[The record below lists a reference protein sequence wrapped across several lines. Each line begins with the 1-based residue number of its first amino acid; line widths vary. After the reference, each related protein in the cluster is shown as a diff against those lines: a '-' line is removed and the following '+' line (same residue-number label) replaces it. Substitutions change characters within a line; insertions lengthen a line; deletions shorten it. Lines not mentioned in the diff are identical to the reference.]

1 MANILAPIDIFS
13 SMFQAKIKKPHSDP
27 PLVKSLSERAESA
40 VTVALDRLRD
50 QRRLFE
56 NQLFLLEQEL
66 TKTNRAILAYEAA
79 QKVFSDVDMSALQ
92 SALDAELTEEY
103 NRVGGSSSPDP
114 DLGEGANGQYVNPDR
129 EPLATR

>member
-1 MANILAPIDIFS
+1 MFS
-13 SMFQAKIKKPHSDP
+13 TITKMLSPKPVSLP
-27 PLVKSLSERAESA
+27 PKPMSLSERTEHAA
-40 VTVALDRLRD
+40 TRALDMLRE
-50 QRRLFE
+50 QRRHFE

-92 SALDAELTEEY
+92 SALDAELAEEY

-114 DLGEGANGQYVNPDR
+114 DLSEGANGQYVNPDR
-129 EPLATR
+129 EPLAAR